1 MGQMVERYVLLF
13 PSVGARGVDG
23 SGPSRQEGR
32 RVCDCSCKCR
42 TRLHGYNKATR
53 CSLCQER
60 SGKKGS
66 ICRPAKAPSTSKK
79 KGKKV

>member
-1 MGQMVERYVLLF
+1 MGQVVERYVLMF

-23 SGPSRQEGR
+23 PGPSRQEGL
-32 RVCDCSCKCR
+32 RVCNCSCNCR
-42 TRLHGYNKATR
+42 TRLHGYNKTPR

-66 ICRPAKAPSTSKK
+66 ACPSAKVPSASK
-79 KGKKV
+79 